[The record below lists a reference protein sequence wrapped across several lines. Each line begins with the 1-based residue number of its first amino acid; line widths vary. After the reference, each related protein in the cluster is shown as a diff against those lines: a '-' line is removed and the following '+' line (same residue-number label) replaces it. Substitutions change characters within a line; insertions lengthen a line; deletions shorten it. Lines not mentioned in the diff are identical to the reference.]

1 MGSWLAGGV
10 ALAWFARSRFAARG
24 GRLLE
29 QLTARYAALIGI
41 AQVAA
46 LWPGVSRSLV
56 TITAALALGYT
67 MAAAVEFSFLLGLI
81 TLGAATAYEALKDGD
96 LIVSNFGYAAPI
108 LGLVVAFVTAVI
120 AIRWMVQW
128 LQRHGLGA
136 FAWYRIGIGVI
147 ALTAVALR

>member
-1 MGSWLAGGV
+1 MGTWLAGGV
-10 ALAWFARSRFAARG
+10 ALAWFARSRFAAGG

-29 QLTARYAALIGI
+29 QLTARDAALIGI

-67 MAAAVEFSFLLGLI
+67 MADAVEFSFLLGLI

-120 AIRWMVQW
+120 AIRWMVTW

-136 FAWYRIGIGVI
+136 FAWYRIGIGAI